1 MTLLLVLCDVLG
13 GFIALASGADS
24 WQESWGFDT
33 DTAVPLPVGLVQ
45 LALAWLAG
53 RDVRP
58 RVGLSAAVVLSLF
71 CATSVLFGLFD
82 GDLRSGLLAGD
93 LGSRPAPGHSHRGGA
108 GGRPGEVVVPAPSR
122 RNVDQ
127 PDDVLDL
134 LAVDQTQ

>member
-82 GDLRSGLLAGD
+82 GDLRANVASDGLVSWQVIWGVVLLLVTATVGVLAAARAR
-93 LGSRPAPGHSHRGGA
+93 LLYRLRHA
-108 GGRPGEVVVPAPSR
+108 G
-122 RNVDQ
+122 
-127 PDDVLDL
+127 
-134 LAVDQTQ
+134 T

>member
-1 MTLLLVLCDVLG
+1 VTVLLVLCDVLG

-33 DTAVPLPVGLVQ
+33 DTAEPLPVGLVQ

-82 GDLRSGLLAGD
+82 GDLRGNVASDGLVSWQVIWGVVLLLVTATVGVLAAARAR
-93 LGSRPAPGHSHRGGA
+93 LLYRLRHA
-108 GGRPGEVVVPAPSR
+108 G
-122 RNVDQ
+122 
-127 PDDVLDL
+127 
-134 LAVDQTQ
+134 T